1 MAKDCQAEPASAA
14 LRAGGDTASSHA
26 AVLHGAND
34 IRFQEAP
41 KLGALKAGCVRI
53 EVKAVGI
60 CGSDIHMLK
69 KVSRELHTCIDL
81 APQQAVPFAELS
93 TRCFRG
99 LFAVCLWKSL

>member
-1 MAKDCQAEPASAA
+1 MATGGQAEPASAA
-14 LRAGGDTASSHA
+14 LKAGGDTASSHA
-26 AVLHGAND
+26 AVLHGADD

-41 KLGALKAGCVRI
+41 KLGAIKAGHVRI

-69 KVSRELHTCIDL
+69 EVSREMHTCINL

-93 TRCFRG
+93 IRCFRG
-99 LFAVCLWKSL
+99 LFAICLWKSL